1 MADSTLRKYIWL
13 INTILDAEQ
22 EDMFYE
28 NGYRFFKQ
36 CDFHYIFRE
45 GEVTQYFDR
54 AKVL

>member
-13 INTILDAEQ
+13 INTILDPEQ
-22 EDMFYE
+22 EDMFYA

-36 CDFHYIFRE
+36 CDFRYIFRE
-45 GEVTQYFDR
+45 GEVTEYFDR

>member
-13 INTILDAEQ
+13 INTILDPDQ
-22 EDMFYE
+22 EDMFYA

-36 CDFHYIFRE
+36 CDFRYILRE

>member
-22 EDMFYE
+22 EDMFYA

-36 CDFHYIFRE
+36 CDFRYIFRE